1 MLAMPGH
8 RIGSRL
14 PIEFFEHLKQSH
26 DLERRAAKRVRL
38 RACKSRW
45 RAGSIDNFGFQII
58 DPHHNWIVAE
68 ENSTAPR
75 TMSSGSAPSTKEG
88 SADNEPDHLTCPL
101 VKNSG
106 RGVQMAAD
114 AALSRPHTP
123 RR

>member
-68 ENSTAPR
+68 ERFDCTADDVV
-75 TMSSGSAPSTKEG
+75 GFCAEYEG
-88 SADNEPDHLTCPL
+88 
-101 VKNSG
+101 
-106 RGVQMAAD
+106 R
-114 AALSRPHTP
+114 
-123 RR
+123 